1 MNRLVF
7 ALLAAAS
14 ALVLV
19 AAGCGRPP
27 LDPALVAKHRQALT
41 LSEEP
46 DGAVTVMEVHQTMMG
61 EDPEAAEHEHE
72 HEAEGVAEHDDE
84 AAEGEAKT
92 QAEGDAATEEHGE
105 HEHAENEHGEHEHA
119 EDEHGDHEHADHDH
133 ADHDHAGHDH
143 DHSNPVI
150 DEMDVV
156 LVGTV
161 GGVANPSAQSYP
173 EFPFADRQAIFFLA
187 DPAAVGEFEEHAH
200 KHAPGEECAFCAAH
214 AADHI
219 TSLALVHFKGE
230 DGKPLAVDVRELF
243 GLKDQDTVVVRG
255 KAKMTPTGMLEV
267 DATGLYVRR

>member
-1 MNRLVF
+1 MNRIVF
-7 ALLAAAS
+7 ALLAAGS
-14 ALVLV
+14 ALVIV
-19 AAGCGRPP
+19 AGGCGKPP
-27 LDPALVAKHRQALT
+27 LDPAVVAKHRQALT

-46 DGAVTVMEVHQTMMG
+46 DGAVTVLEVHQVMMG
-61 EDPEAAEHEHE
+61 EDPEAEAEHEHADE
-72 HEAEGVAEHDDE
+72 EPAEEG
-84 AAEGEAKT
+84 EGEAKT
-92 QAEGDAATEEHGE
+92 QADGEVAGAAADDHEHDEQE
-105 HEHAENEHGEHEHA
+105 HEEG
-119 EDEHGDHEHADHDH
+119 EHGDHEHADHDH
-133 ADHDHAGHDH
+133 GDHDHAAHDH

-173 EFPFADRQAIFFLA
+173 EFPFAERKAIFFLA

-200 KHAPGEECAFCAAH
+200 KHAPGEECAFCASH
-214 AADHI
+214 AADRI

-230 DGKPLAVDVRELF
+230 DGKPLAVDARELF

>member
-1 MNRLVF
+1 MNRFVFTLSAAVAALVF
-7 ALLAAAS
+7 
-14 ALVLV
+14 VV
-19 AAGCGRPP
+19 AGCGRPP
-27 LDPALVAKHRQALT
+27 LDPALVAKHRQAFT
-41 LSEEP
+41 LAEEP
-46 DGAVTVMEVHQTMMG
+46 DGAVTVLEVHQTMMG
-61 EDPEAAEHEHE
+61 EDPEAADEEHADHEHE
-72 HEAEGVAEHDDE
+72 DHADEAEGK
-84 AAEGEAKT
+84 AKT
-92 QAEGDAATEEHGE
+92 QADGEADEHGD
-105 HEHAENEHGEHEHA
+105 H
-119 EDEHGDHEHADHDH
+119 DHGDHEHAAHDH
-133 ADHDHAGHDH
+133 AAHDH

-150 DEMDVV
+150 AEMDVV

-161 GGVANPSAQSYP
+161 GGVANPSVQSYP
-173 EFPFADRQAIFFLA
+173 EFPFAERKAIFFLA

-230 DGKPLAVDVRELF
+230 DGKPLAVDARELF

>member
-7 ALLAAAS
+7 AVFAAAA
-14 ALVLV
+14 ALTFV
-19 AAGCGRPP
+19 ATGCGKPA
-27 LDPALVAKHRQALT
+27 LDPAVVAKHREALT
-41 LSEEP
+41 LAEEP
-46 DGAVTVMEVHQTMMG
+46 DGAQTVLDIHQVMMG
-61 EDPEAAEHEHE
+61 EDPDAAEH
-72 HEAEGVAEHDDE
+72 D
-84 AAEGEAKT
+84 
-92 QAEGDAATEEHGE
+92 
-105 HEHAENEHGEHEHA
+105 HEHAEGEHADHEHEEGEDADEATAEDAKPQAADEEHA
-119 EDEHGDHEHADHDH
+119 DQDHADHEHAGHDH
-133 ADHDHAGHDH
+133 AAHDH

-150 DEMDVV
+150 AEMDVV

-173 EFPFADRQAIFFLA
+173 EFPFAERKAIFFLA
-187 DPAAVGEFEEHAH
+187 DPEAVGEFEEHAH

-214 AADHI
+214 AADSI

-255 KAKMTPTGMLEV
+255 KAKMAPTGMLEV

>member
-1 MNRLVF
+1 MNRFVF
-7 ALLAAAS
+7 TLSAAAA

-19 AAGCGRPP
+19 VAGCGKPP

-41 LSEEP
+41 LAEEP

-61 EDPEAAEHEHE
+61 EDPDAAADHDHEHADKHADHEHE
-72 HEAEGVAEHDDE
+72 EGEGGDAAEVVKAEAEGD
-84 AAEGEAKT
+84 
-92 QAEGDAATEEHGE
+92 GDAE
-105 HEHAENEHGEHEHA
+105 EHA
-119 EDEHGDHEHADHDH
+119 EDEHAEDDHADHEHADHG
-133 ADHDHAGHDH
+133 HDHAAHDH

-150 DEMDVV
+150 AEMDVV

-173 EFPFADRQAIFFLA
+173 EFPFAQRQAIFFLA

-230 DGKPLAVDVRELF
+230 DGKPLAVDARELF

-255 KAKMTPTGMLEV
+255 KAKMTPTGMLEI